1 MKKVITL
8 LLLPFLS
15 FCQLE
20 KYEDF
25 LPSGST
31 GELGHQK
38 YYSFSYSKKHGSSEW
53 TIYYSDKEL
62 LNNRK
67 FNRGGL
73 NFKQNPDYPEFK
85 VNLNAYRRNPY
96 DRGHMVPAASMSFDS
111 IALVESFYTTN
122 VTPMLDINNRGIWAK
137 LEAQERKW
145 VKEKN
150 DLIIITGVI
159 YKDYRYDTNLNIAEY
174 KKISSGN
181 MDMILKLHSEY
192 KLIDG
197 KTGEST
203 DVSIPAYTYKVIV
216 DIKNTTAIAF
226 AVPNDFSAADKLME
240 DSNPKSYIHT
250 IDEIEDLTGI
260 DFNYKLP
267 RSIQKSLESKVN
279 IRDWFEINEKPIGG
293 KKLALIIGNNDYTN
307 DNDKLENPINDAF
320 KMGETFKKLDFD
332 SVIVHK
338 NLDYSKL
345 KKTFSDYINLREDY
359 DFGVVYYAGHGIQ
372 DESGNSYLIPVDYD
386 DSKELKNNSFS
397 VNDFIENLKDKQ
409 KNDLLILD
417 ACRETSS
424 STISKP
430 NVSGLKSLKLG
441 YSTLS
446 GYPAYDHPELNNSL
460 YTKIL
465 SESLLNSGL
474 TIYEIFHQTKIKVL
488 LQSFH
493 RQVPDQAFGDDVDN
507 YQIK

>member
-1 MKKVITL
+1 MKKAIIL
-8 LLLPFLS
+8 LLIPILS

-38 YYSFSYSKKHGSSEW
+38 YYSFSFSKKHGSSEW

-62 LNNRK
+62 LNKRK
-67 FNRGGL
+67 FDRGGL
-73 NFKQNPDYPEFK
+73 DFKQNPDYPEFN
-85 VNLNAYRRNPY
+85 VNFNAYYRNAY
-96 DRGHMVPAASMSFDS
+96 DKGHMVPAASMAFDS
-111 IALVESFYTTN
+111 IALVESFYPTN
-122 VTPMLDINNRGIWAK
+122 VTPMLDIVNRGVWAR

-150 DLIIITGVI
+150 NLIIITGVI
-159 YKDYRYDTNLNIAEY
+159 YKDDRYKTP
-174 KKISSGN
+174 
-181 MDMILKLHSEY
+181 

-197 KTGEST
+197 RTGKIT
-203 DVSIPAYTYKVIV
+203 NVSIPAFIYKVIV

-226 AVPNDFSAADKLME
+226 AVPNDVEIRDKLME
-240 DSNPKSYIHT
+240 SKDDPKSLIHT
-250 IDEIEDLTGI
+250 IDEIENLSGI

-279 IRDWFEINEKPIGG
+279 IIDWFEIDKKSIGV

-332 SVIVHK
+332 SVIVQK

-345 KKTFSDYINLREDY
+345 KKTFSDYISLREDY

-409 KNDLLILD
+409 KNDILILD

-424 STISKP
+424 STISKT

-507 YQIK
+507 YLLK

>member
-1 MKKVITL
+1 
-8 LLLPFLS
+8 
-15 FCQLE
+15 
-20 KYEDF
+20 
-25 LPSGST
+25 
-31 GELGHQK
+31 
-38 YYSFSYSKKHGSSEW
+38 
-53 TIYYSDKEL
+53 
-62 LNNRK
+62 
-67 FNRGGL
+67 
-73 NFKQNPDYPEFK
+73 
-85 VNLNAYRRNPY
+85 
-96 DRGHMVPAASMSFDS
+96 MVPAASMSFDS

-122 VTPMLDINNRGIWAK
+122 VTPMLDANNRGTWKK
-137 LEAQERKW
+137 LEAQERNW

-150 DLIIITGVI
+150 DLIVVTGVI
-159 YKDYRYDTNLNIAEY
+159 FQDENYVFTSNFTEFEKEFENWFGLNKMQEV
-174 KKISSGN
+174 K
-181 MDMILKLHSEY
+181 LK
-192 KLIDG
+192 DG
-197 KTGEST
+197 KTGKLT
-203 DVSIPAYTYKVIV
+203 DVSIPAFTFKVIV
-216 DIKNTTAIAF
+216 DIKNTSAIAF
-226 AVPNDFSAADKLME
+226 AVPNDFGASKILME
-240 DSNPKSYIHT
+240 EIDLKSFIHT

-260 DFNYKLP
+260 DFHYKLP

-279 IRDWFEINEKPIGG
+279 IRDWFEIDENPIGG
-293 KKLALIIGNNDYTN
+293 KKLALLIGNNDYIN

-320 KMGETFKKLDFD
+320 KMEETFKKLDFD
-332 SVIVHK
+332 SVIIQK

-345 KKTFSDYINLREDY
+345 KKTFSDYIDLREDY

-409 KNDLLILD
+409 KNDILILD

-465 SESLLNSGL
+465 SESLLNSDL

-493 RQVPDQAFGDDVDN
+493 RQVPDQAFGDDVEN
-507 YQIK
+507 FQIK

>member
-1 MKKVITL
+1 LKKAIIL
-8 LLLPFLS
+8 LLIPILS

-20 KYEDF
+20 KYEDYM
-25 LPSGST
+25 PTSST
-31 GELGHQK
+31 GNVGHHS
-38 YYSFSYSKKHGSSEW
+38 YYSFSFSKKHGSSEW
-53 TIYYSDKEL
+53 TIYYSKIRE
-62 LNNRK
+62 RK
-67 FNRGGL
+67 YGRGNI
-73 NFKQNPDYPEFK
+73 NFKQDPDYTEFK
-85 VNLNAYRRNPY
+85 VNLDAYYRNPY
-96 DRGHMVPAASMSFDS
+96 DRSHMVPAASMSFDS

-122 VTPMLDINNRGIWAK
+122 VTPMLDANNRGAWKK
-137 LEAQERKW
+137 LEAQERNW

-150 DLIIITGVI
+150 DLIVVTGVI
-159 YKDYRYDTNLNIAEY
+159 FQDENYEFTSNLTEFEKEFENWFGLNKMQEV
-174 KKISSGN
+174 K
-181 MDMILKLHSEY
+181 LK
-192 KLIDG
+192 DG
-197 KTGEST
+197 KTGKLT
-203 DVSIPAYTYKVIV
+203 DVSIPAFTFKVIV
-216 DIKNTTAIAF
+216 DIKNTSAIAF
-226 AVPNDFSAADKLME
+226 AVPNDFGAYEILME
-240 DSNPKSYIHT
+240 EIDLKSFIHT

-279 IRDWFEINEKPIGG
+279 IRDWFEIDKVSIGG
-293 KKLALIIGNNDYTN
+293 KKLALLIGNNDYTN

-320 KMGETFKKLDFD
+320 KMEETFKKLDFD
-332 SVIVHK
+332 SIIIQK

-345 KKTFSDYINLREDY
+345 KKTFSNYIDLREDY

-409 KNDLLILD
+409 KNDILILD

-430 NVSGLKSLKLG
+430 NVSDLKSLKLG

-465 SESLLNSGL
+465 SESLLNSDL

-493 RQVPDQAFGDDVDN
+493 RQVPDQAFGDDVEN
-507 YQIK
+507 FQIK

>member
-1 MKKVITL
+1 MKKAIIL
-8 LLLPFLS
+8 LLIPILS

-38 YYSFSYSKKHGSSEW
+38 YYSFSFSKKHGSSEW

-62 LNNRK
+62 LNSRR
-67 FNRGGL
+67 FDRGGL
-73 NFKQNPDYPEFK
+73 NFKQNPDYPEFN
-85 VNLNAYRRNPY
+85 VNLDAYYRNAY
-96 DRGHMVPAASMSFDS
+96 DKSHMVPAASMAFDS
-111 IALVESFYTTN
+111 IALVESFYQTN
-122 VTPMLDINNRGIWAK
+122 VTPMIDFVNRGVWAR

-150 DLIIITGVI
+150 NLIIITGVI
-159 YKDYRYDTNLNIAEY
+159 YKDDRYKTP
-174 KKISSGN
+174 
-181 MDMILKLHSEY
+181 

-197 KTGEST
+197 RTGKIT
-203 DVSIPAYTYKVIV
+203 NVSIPAFIYKVIV

-226 AVPNDFSAADKLME
+226 SVPNNDFSAADKLME

-279 IRDWFEINEKPIGG
+279 IRDWFEIDENPIGG
-293 KKLALIIGNNDYTN
+293 KKLALLIGNNDYTN

-320 KMGETFKKLDFD
+320 KMEETFKKLDFD
-332 SVIVHK
+332 SVIFQK
-338 NLDYSKL
+338 NLNYSKL
-345 KKTFSDYINLREDY
+345 KKTFSDYIDLREDY

-409 KNDLLILD
+409 KNDILILD

-430 NVSGLKSLKLG
+430 NVSDLKSLKLG

-465 SESLLNSGL
+465 SESLLNSDL